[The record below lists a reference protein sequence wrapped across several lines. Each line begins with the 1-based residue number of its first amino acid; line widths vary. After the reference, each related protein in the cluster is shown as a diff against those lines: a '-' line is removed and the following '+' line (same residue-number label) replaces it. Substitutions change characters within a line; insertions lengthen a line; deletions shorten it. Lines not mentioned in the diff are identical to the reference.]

1 MGRHQYVKEIKV
13 TTTGQGQRTAYYDQ
27 HDNRDA
33 RDNIRGGGASRGG
46 GNPNRVWRRGD
57 RRVSFNDRRGGIT
70 KGTKFVRGGT
80 RSDRP
85 KLAAAILENDEDMR
99 VSSYQRGRARPTTR
113 GRGRYIRGSMRNN
126 PSIDRVPRFVT
137 LAPLS
142 DENKKL
148 IQEAMNNNYNVEN
161 KALNLEKFGKDPH
174 FGGSSGAI
182 GKLTHSG
189 VVEVILDTIG
199 THLPDLR
206 YLSLADN
213 QLKSLN
219 DFSKLHEKA
228 PNIHTLYLQKN
239 HIFRHKELDHIT
251 QLRLTEL
258 KLDGNPMV
266 ANFRDGTHFGSIIQK
281 KFKTLQRL
289 DEVDL
294 PKLITFEEEGSTSQ
308 GPSRINIPMQP
319 KMVVNQEAETCITQF
334 VQKFFEVYDTD
345 HREHLIDAYHEEALM
360 SFSSS
365 FNRSIRDD
373 SVKRYIGESRNL
385 QVIQEY
391 KRSQLIHQKRVQI
404 VGFLDKLPKT
414 KHDITSFT
422 LDVPFVNVNEN
433 GGILSFTVTG
443 VFKEREEQSYPV
455 KHFSRMFVALLKPGP
470 ALSIVNDTL
479 FVTHSTLEESKRT
492 NTLFEMAEKSRMNL
506 DWSKQ
511 CLDAQNWNL
520 EQALN
525 VFVEAKEQ
533 GKIPAEA
540 FTSV

>member
-1 MGRHQYVKEIKV
+1 M
-13 TTTGQGQRTAYYDQ
+13 
-27 HDNRDA
+27 
-33 RDNIRGGGASRGG
+33 
-46 GNPNRVWRRGD
+46 
-57 RRVSFNDRRGGIT
+57 
-70 KGTKFVRGGT
+70 
-80 RSDRP
+80 
-85 KLAAAILENDEDMR
+85 
-99 VSSYQRGRARPTTR
+99 
-113 GRGRYIRGSMRNN
+113 
-126 PSIDRVPRFVT
+126 
-137 LAPLS
+137 
-142 DENKKL
+142 
-148 IQEAMNNNYNVEN
+148 
-161 KALNLEKFGKDPH
+161 
-174 FGGSSGAI
+174 
-182 GKLTHSG
+182 
-189 VVEVILDTIG
+189 
-199 THLPDLR
+199 
-206 YLSLADN
+206 
-213 QLKSLN
+213 
-219 DFSKLHEKA
+219 
-228 PNIHTLYLQKN
+228 
-239 HIFRHKELDHIT
+239 
-251 QLRLTEL
+251 
-258 KLDGNPMV
+258 
-266 ANFRDGTHFGSIIQK
+266 
-281 KFKTLQRL
+281 

-294 PKLITFEEEGSTSQ
+294 PKLIIFEEEGSTSQ
-308 GPSRINIPMQP
+308 GSSRINIPIQP
-319 KMVVNQEAETCITQF
+319 KMVVNEEAENCITQF
-334 VQKFFEVYDTD
+334 IQKFFEVYDTD
-345 HREHLIDAYHEEALM
+345 HRENLIDAYHEEALM

-525 VFVEAKEQ
+525 IFVEAKEQ

>member
-13 TTTGQGQRTAYYDQ
+13 TTTGQGQRTAFYDQ

-33 RDNIRGGGASRGG
+33 RDNIRGSGASRGG

-57 RRVSFNDRRGGIT
+57 RRVSFNDRRGGIS
-70 KGTKFVRGGT
+70 KGTKFNRGGT
-80 RSDRP
+80 RTDRP

-99 VSSYQRGRARPTTR
+99 VSSYQRGRARPAMR

-126 PSIDRVPRFVT
+126 SSIDRAPRFVKF
-137 LAPLS
+137 APLS

-148 IQEAMNNNYNVEN
+148 IMEAMNEKYNSET
-161 KALNLEKFGKDPH
+161 KALNLESFGTNKH

-199 THLPDLR
+199 THLSDLR

-213 QLKSLN
+213 QLKFLK

-228 PNIHTLYLQKN
+228 PNIHTLHLQKN
-239 HIFRHKELDHIT
+239 QIIHSKHLDDIS
-251 QLRLTEL
+251 QLRLTDL
-258 KLDGNPMV
+258 CLDGNPMV
-266 ANFRDGTHFGSIIQK
+266 ANFKDGAHFRSIIQK

-289 DEVDL
+289 DGCDL

-308 GPSRINIPMQP
+308 GSTRINIPMQA
-319 KMVVNQEAETCITQF
+319 KMVVNEEAEGCITQF
-334 VQKFFEVYDTD
+334 IQKFFEVYDSD
-345 HREHLIDAYHEEALM
+345 HRENLIDAYHDEALM

-385 QVIQEY
+385 QIIQEY

-492 NTLFEMAEKSRMNL
+492 NTLFEMAQKSGMNL
-506 DWSKQ
+506 EWSKQ
-511 CLDAQNWNL
+511 CLDAQSWNL

-533 GKIPAEA
+533 GKIPPDA
-540 FTSV
+540 FTNV